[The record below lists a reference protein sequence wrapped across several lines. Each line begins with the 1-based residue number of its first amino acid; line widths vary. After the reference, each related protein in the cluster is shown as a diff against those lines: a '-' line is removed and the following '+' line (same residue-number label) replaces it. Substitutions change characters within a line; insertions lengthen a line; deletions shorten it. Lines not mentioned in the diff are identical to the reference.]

1 MDRMDLNCYNSRLE
15 INLSR
20 IGRNID
26 KIRAYTGGLG
36 LIPVVKSNAYG
47 YDRATELPP
56 SRISLST
63 AAGSV
68 FWPLPVSLR
77 HARSRIPAVRTA
89 GS

>member
-36 LIPVVKSNAYG
+36 LIPVDKSN
-47 YDRATELPP
+47 RLTATELPP
-56 SRISLST
+56 SRISLSA